1 MSAREPSLNF
11 PPNSRYHRVGVIRD
25 KLADGVER
33 VWLEQRFPPDPD
45 ALATVQVHEV
55 KGGERLD
62 NIAAAT
68 LGDAEQYWRLCDSN
82 RALRPDELTDT
93 PGRRLRIPL
102 PEGMTGGSL
111 V

>member
-1 MSAREPSLNF
+1 MSAHEPSLNF
-11 PPNSRYHRVGVIRD
+11 PPNSRYHRTATIRG

-33 VWLEQRFPPDPD
+33 VWLAQRFPPDPD
-45 ALATVQVHEV
+45 SLATVQVHEV
-55 KGGERLD
+55 EGGERLD

-68 LGDAEQYWRLCDSN
+68 LGDPEQYWRLCDAN
-82 RALRPDELTDT
+82 RTLRPEELTET

-102 PEGMTGGSL
+102 PEGMTGGTL

>member
-1 MSAREPSLNF
+1 MSAADASLNF
-11 PPNSRYHRVGVIRD
+11 PPNSRYHRVAVVRG

-33 VWLEQRFPPDPD
+33 VWLAQRFPPDPD
-45 ALATVQVHEV
+45 MLATADVHDV

-62 NIAAAT
+62 NIAAAR
-68 LGDAEQYWRLCDSN
+68 LGDPEQFWRLCDAN
-82 RALRPDELTDT
+82 RALRPDELEE